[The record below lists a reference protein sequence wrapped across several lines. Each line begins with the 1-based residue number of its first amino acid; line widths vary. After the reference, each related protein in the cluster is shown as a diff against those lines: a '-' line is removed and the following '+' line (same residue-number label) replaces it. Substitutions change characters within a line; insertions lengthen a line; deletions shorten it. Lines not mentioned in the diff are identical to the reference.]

1 METAVLMILILV
13 LAAAFLAFAN
23 GANDNFKGVAS
34 LYGSGLATYRQAIA
48 WATVA
53 TAAGA
58 VASLFVAEALAQ
70 RFTGKGLVPDTVVGS
85 ADFVLAVAGGAA
97 LTVMLAT
104 RLGFPISTTHGLLGA
119 LGGAGVVAAGP
130 HALGAATL
138 LKSFVLPLLLGPL
151 LGVGLGGL
159 AHLAL
164 RRLPL
169 GRSGGD
175 DACVCVDL
183 APPAQVAA
191 GVVPFTVTGQSSL
204 IQVGS
209 IAQCESAGR
218 SARVEAGRTA
228 DALHWLSAGAVSFAR
243 GLNDTPKIAALLL
256 AAKALPPGWGPAIV
270 AVAMAAGGLLAAR
283 RVAETMSHRI
293 TTLDR
298 GEGLAANL
306 STATLVLAASAWSL
320 PVSTT
325 HVSVGSLFGIG
336 LVTGEANRR
345 TASGIVL
352 SWLVTLP
359 AAATFAAL
367 LYGLLTAVT

>member
-1 METAVLMILILV
+1 MILILV

-53 TAAGA
+53 TTAGG

-70 RFTGKGLVPDTVVGS
+70 RFTGKGLVADAVVGS

-130 HALGAATL
+130 HALDVATL

-151 LGVGLGGL
+151 LGVGLGGV

-164 RRLPL
+164 RRLPV
-169 GRSGGD
+169 GRAGGD

-183 APPAQVAA
+183 VPSPTIAA
-191 GVVPFTVTGQSSL
+191 GGVPFTVAGQGPL
-204 IQVGS
+204 VQVGS
-209 IAQCESAGR
+209 VAQCEAAGR
-218 SARVEAGRTA
+218 SARVDAGRTA

-243 GLNDTPKIAALLL
+243 GLNDTPKMAALLL
-256 AAKALPPGWGPAIV
+256 AAKALPSGWGPVIV
-270 AVAMAAGGLLAAR
+270 ALAMAAGGLLAAR

-345 TASGIVL
+345 TVSGIVL

-359 AAATFAAL
+359 AAATFAAVI
-367 LYGLLTAVT
+367 YGLLAALT

>member
-1 METAVLMILILV
+1 MFMMLILV

-34 LYGSGLATYRQAIA
+34 LYGSGLASYRQALG

-58 VASLFVAEALAQ
+58 AASLFLAEALAQ
-70 RFTGKGLVPDTVVGS
+70 RFTGKGLVADAVVGS
-85 ADFVLAVAGGAA
+85 EAFVLAVAGAA
-97 LTVMLAT
+97 AMTVMLAS

-119 LGGAGVVAAGP
+119 LGGAGLVAAGP
-130 HALGAATL
+130 DALNLATL

-151 LGVGLGGL
+151 LGVALGGL
-159 AHLAL
+159 LHLAL
-164 RRLPL
+164 QRLPL
-169 GRSGGD
+169 GRRGGG
-175 DACVCVDL
+175 DACVCLDMP
-183 APPAQVAA
+183 APGLVAA
-191 GVVPFTVTGQSSL
+191 GPARLQAAGFGPIV
-204 IQVGS
+204 QVG
-209 IAQCESAGR
+209 ATAECRGAGQA
-218 SARVEAGRTA
+218 ARLEASRVA

-256 AAKALPPGWGPAIV
+256 AAKALPPDGGAAVV
-270 AVAMAAGGLLAAR
+270 AAAMALGGFLGAR
-283 RVAETMSHRI
+283 RVAETMSLGI

-336 LVTGEANRR
+336 MVTGEANGR
-345 TASGIVL
+345 TIASIVL

-359 AAATFAAL
+359 MAAALAGGFYALLAAL
-367 LYGLLTAVT
+367 A